1 MRLFGV
7 VADMK
12 GGVKVKIGRT
22 FHQDRKSKLAH
33 EELLAVVRVRNKD
46 DLAIVA
52 HGTNDADVVVVV
64 VAVGIGGV
72 IERPSE
78 NAFAFVLAEDFSGR
92 AADFFQDSVVAL
104 DELRG
109 VGGVSVLLAVA
120 GRTDDR
126 RLSQGGHGED
136 QQSSK
141 LHLLQSCWSS

>member
-72 IERPSE
+72 IERLSE

-109 VGGVSVLLAVA
+109 VGGVSELLAVA